1 MYSETIRQKERAY
14 QMGYLTF
21 TDITPEGVT
30 TKDISEISIGDEIE
44 TLMALD
50 AKAFTLACVV
60 CLAPVQSGLG
70 HSFCPRHT
78 KKGK

>member
-1 MYSETIRQKERAY
+1 
-14 QMGYLTF
+14 MGYLTF
-21 TDITPEGVT
+21 TEITPEGVT

-50 AKAFTLACVV
+50 TRAFTLACVV
-60 CLAPVQSGLG
+60 CLTPVQSGLG
-70 HSFCPRHT
+70 HSFCPRHL